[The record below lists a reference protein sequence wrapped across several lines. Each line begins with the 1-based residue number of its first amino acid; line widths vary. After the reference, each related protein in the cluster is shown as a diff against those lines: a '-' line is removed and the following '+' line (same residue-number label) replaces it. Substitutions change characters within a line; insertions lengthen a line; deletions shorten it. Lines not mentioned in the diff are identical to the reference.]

1 MSYLVF
7 IVLTLA
13 IGFGAS
19 GYVNHQ
25 LNKNSKIRVSNG
37 LTGNQAARQML
48 NYYGISNVDVRPG
61 GQGQDFFDPKSNS
74 ITLSPS
80 SYGVSSI
87 TAIATACHEV
97 GHACQYAQGYT
108 PMKVRTAMV
117 PVVNLCS
124 NAWIII
130 LMIGIFMNLAGLT
143 SLAIILYAAV
153 VLFALVTLPVELNA
167 SKRAIGYMETVGMPS
182 EEVKSSSTVLRACA
196 YTYLAAALTSLLQ
209 LVYLLG
215 MSRD

>member
-1 MSYLVF
+1 MSYLLF

-19 GYVNHQ
+19 GFVNHQ
-25 LNKNSKIRVSNG
+25 LSKNSRIRTSTG
-37 LTGNQAARQML
+37 LTGAQAAQQML
-48 NYYGISNVDVRPG
+48 RYYGIGNVAVKPG
-61 GQGQDFFDPKSNS
+61 GQGQDFFDPKTNS

-97 GHACQYAQGYT
+97 GHACQYAQDYA
-108 PMKVRTAMV
+108 PMKLRTAMV
-117 PVVNLCS
+117 PAVNLCS

-130 LMIGIFMNLAGLT
+130 LMVGIFLNLAGLQMI
-143 SLAIILYAAV
+143 AVILYAAV

-167 SKRAIGYMETVGMPS
+167 SKRAIGYMETVGMPA
-182 EEVKSSSTVLRACA
+182 EEVKSSSAVLRACA

-209 LVYLLG
+209 LIYLLG
-215 MSRD
+215 VARD